1 VTAIP
6 GDAGFTVIETPR
18 LVLRRFDASDLD
30 TFVAYRADADVARFQ
45 SWEAGYGR
53 AEGEEFIEWV
63 TSVHPDT
70 SGGWYQFAIERRA
83 ARGLIGDCAALF
95 DPAGVEIGF
104 TMAPA
109 HQGQGYATEAVGAL
123 LGYIRS
129 RGHPTAVAW
138 CDVENDASRRVLER
152 LGFAFDRTVDGE
164 HRFTLDLGMAPSAHR
179 QPAGGG

>member
-1 VTAIP
+1 VTATA

-18 LVLRRFDASDLD
+18 LVLRRFEAADLD
-30 TFVAYRADADVARFQ
+30 AFVAYRADAEVARFQ

-53 AEGEEFIEWV
+53 AQGEAFIEWV

-70 SGGWYQFAIERRA
+70 PGEWYQFAIERRA
-83 ARGLIGDCAALF
+83 APGLIGDCAARF

-104 TMAPA
+104 TLAPA

-123 LGYIRS
+123 LSYIRS
-129 RGHPTAVAW
+129 RGHSTAVAW

-179 QPAGGG
+179 QPAAGG